1 MEQIDDLLDLG
12 LDEFQ
17 AEEVLLW
24 HKEQLRKE
32 RQEWGGVII
41 ARLISYL
48 LTKRHKDNNLRIR
61 VLGLAFGWG
70 LGKLTGH
77 PSAEAAARAEGCTG
91 MAISRKVKEAR
102 EALGFHSSVS
112 M

>member
-1 MEQIDDLLDLG
+1 MDQIDDLLDLG
-12 LDEFQ
+12 LNQFQ

-24 HKEQLRKE
+24 HKENLKRE
-32 RQEWGGVII
+32 RQEWGGIII

-48 LTKRHKDNNLRIR
+48 LENRHKDNNLRIR

-102 EALGFHSSVS
+102 EVLGYYTNVS
-112 M
+112 K

>member
-1 MEQIDDLLDLG
+1 MDLTDELLDLG

-17 AEEVLLW
+17 AEEVLAW
-24 HKEQLRKE
+24 HKDQVRKE
-32 RQEWGGVII
+32 RQEWGGIII

-48 LTKRHKDNNLRIR
+48 LVKRHKDNNLRIR

-102 EALGFHSSVS
+102 EALGYYSNVS
-112 M
+112 K